1 MRTAILHLHSTLAIL
16 VLLFLVFGIVRGFI
30 GYLGNNQEVFGAR
43 DKRITLLTLIF
54 AHTQLLFGLYLWFVR
69 MSSWGWDMGM
79 IMRESGMRFL
89 GVEHFI
95 TMLLAIVLITVVRVK
110 TKKATDVKKQYR
122 VLLGGY
128 SVAFLLILIRIP
140 WDQWSILQ

>member
-1 MRTAILHLHSTLAIL
+1 MRTGILHLHSTIAIL
-16 VLLFLVFGIVRGFI
+16 VLLFLVFGIIRGFM
-30 GYLGNNQEVFGAR
+30 GYLGSNQETFGAR

-89 GVEHFI
+89 AVEHFI

-110 TKKATDVKKQYR
+110 TKKSTDVKKQYR
-122 VLLGGY
+122 LLLGGY
-128 SVAFLLILIRIP
+128 SIALLLILIRIP